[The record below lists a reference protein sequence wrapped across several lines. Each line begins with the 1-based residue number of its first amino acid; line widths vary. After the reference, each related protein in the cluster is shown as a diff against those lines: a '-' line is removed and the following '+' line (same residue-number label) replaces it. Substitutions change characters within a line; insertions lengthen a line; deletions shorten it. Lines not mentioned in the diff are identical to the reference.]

1 MFNLDVVSSATSMS
15 NVNGLSQFSEITKKV
30 DDVKENEK
38 SNFSNIL
45 EQVISEVNES
55 QLISNEKVDM
65 FIKGEDVAVH
75 DVMIAMNEA
84 QMSMQL
90 LIEARNKV
98 VEAYKEINNLS
109 L

>member
-1 MFNLDVVSSATSMS
+1 MFNLDVINSATSMS
-15 NVNGLSQFSEITKKV
+15 SINGLSQFTDTVKSSQNTEKK
-30 DDVKENEK
+30 E
-38 SNFSNIL
+38 FSNVL
-45 EQVISEVNES
+45 EKFIGDVNES
-55 QLISNEKVDM
+55 QLVSNETVDK

-90 LIEARNKV
+90 LLEVRNKV
-98 VEAYKEINNLS
+98 VEAYQEINRLS

>member
-38 SNFSNIL
+38 ANFSNIL